1 MRKNIN
7 LYINLIFFIMVMITC
22 LSINSFATE
31 TMYGEVISR
40 VNLRQA
46 PGMNEKIITGI
57 PGGTLVIVKDQQA
70 DWYRVAIS
78 GTTYAYEGWIYGKF
92 LKLISIEKKIPNDQK
107 KTMGSE
113 AHETIPDEQSIDEQS
128 IEEPPVYKNIGQA
141 DLSSKSTSDPVVYT
155 KEPELLRKKPI
166 EAATGIKTEEKKID
180 EKNNTN
186 SLNTG
191 KVPGKI
197 ISSVTEQKKDPLI
210 SNGKISHKG
219 NTGWLRL
226 LLTFASIILSCLAVL
241 LSYKALQSAG
251 ETREMVLRL
260 RNNSLDQ

>member
-7 LYINLIFFIMVMITC
+7 LYMNLIFLIMVMIT
-22 LSINSFATE
+22 SPSRNSFATE
-31 TMYGEVISR
+31 IIYGKVISS

-70 DWYRVAIS
+70 NWYRVAIS
-78 GTTYAYEGWIYGKF
+78 GTAYSYEGWLYGKF
-92 LKLISIEKKIPNDQK
+92 LKLISFEKKIPNDQK

-113 AHETIPDEQSIDEQS
+113 DHETIPDEQSIV
-128 IEEPPVYKNIGQA
+128 EPPVYKNIGQA
-141 DLSSKSTSDPVVYT
+141 DLSSKPTSDPTVYIE
-155 KEPELLRKKPI
+155 EPV
-166 EAATGIKTEEKKID
+166 EAATEIKTEEKKID

-186 SLNTG
+186 SLNTD
-191 KVPGKI
+191 KVSGKI

-210 SNGKISHKG
+210 SNGKIYHEG
-219 NTGWLRL
+219 ITGWLRL
-226 LLTFASIILSCLAVL
+226 LLNFASIILSCLAVL

>member
-7 LYINLIFFIMVMITC
+7 LYINLIFLIMVTITC
-22 LSINSFATE
+22 PSRNSFATE
-31 TMYGEVISR
+31 IMYGEVISR

-46 PGMNEKIITGI
+46 PGINEKVITVI
-57 PGGTLVIVKDQQA
+57 TGGTLVIVKDQQA
-70 DWYRVAIS
+70 DWYKVAIS
-78 GTTYAYEGWIYGKF
+78 RTTYAYEGWIYGKF
-92 LKLISIEKKIPNDQK
+92 LKLISVEKKNPNDQK
-107 KTMGSE
+107 KTMVSKD
-113 AHETIPDEQSIDEQS
+113 HETIPDQQS

-141 DLSSKSTSDPVVYT
+141 DLSSKPTNDPTVYIE
-155 KEPELLRKKPI
+155 EPALLIKKPV
-166 EAATGIKTEEKKID
+166 EAATGIETEEEKID

-191 KVPGKI
+191 TVSGKI
-197 ISSVTEQKKDPLI
+197 ISSLIEQKKDPLI
-210 SNGKISHKG
+210 SNGKIY
-219 NTGWLRL
+219 NERITGWLRL
-226 LLTFASIILSCLAVL
+226 LLNFASILLSCLAVL

>member
-7 LYINLIFFIMVMITC
+7 LYINLIFFIMVMVTC

-113 AHETIPDEQSIDEQS
+113 AHETIADEQS

-166 EAATGIKTEEKKID
+166 EAATEIKTEEKKID
-180 EKNNTN
+180 EKNDTN
-186 SLNTG
+186 FLNTG
-191 KVPGKI
+191 KVSGNT

-210 SNGKISHKG
+210 SNGKIYHKG

-226 LLTFASIILSCLAVL
+226 LLNFASIILSCLAVL